1 MPGRLATAYICGV
14 GQAADTDALG
24 KLAALLEERLGVP
37 PEDLHRDAG
46 LEELGVDS
54 VELAFVFSYFER
66 DTGLDLS
73 DAEVD
78 VSRYPTLGDVAD
90 LLAATAAQAG

>member
-1 MPGRLATAYICGV
+1 M
-14 GQAADTDALG
+14 GQAADTDVLG
-24 KLAALLEERLGVP
+24 RLTALLGERLSLP
-37 PEDLHRDAG
+37 PEDLHRDAS
-46 LEELGVDS
+46 LEDLGVDS

-78 VSRYPTLGDVAD
+78 VSRYSTLGGVAD
-90 LLAATAAQAG
+90 LLAAKAAQAG

>member
-1 MPGRLATAYICGV
+1 M
-14 GQAADTDALG
+14 GQAADTDALEM
-24 KLAALLEERLGVP
+24 LAALLGERLSLP
-37 PEDLHRDAG
+37 PEDLRRDAS

-90 LLAATAAQAG
+90 LLAAKAARAG